1 MQKNPRKL
9 FLKSLPSICYGKLKK
24 KKKKSSPIRYVEDGL
39 PMHWV
44 HVLPQHLQG
53 NALKLV
59 TILQF
64 TKRGIQGQE
73 E

>member
-1 MQKNPRKL
+1 MEK
-9 FLKSLPSICYGKLKK
+9 FK
-24 KKKKSSPIRYVEDGL
+24 KKKKSSPILYMEDSL

-44 HVLPQHLQG
+44 HLLSQHLQG

>member
-1 MQKNPRKL
+1 ME
-9 FLKSLPSICYGKLKK
+9 KLKK
-24 KKKKSSPIRYVEDGL
+24 KKKESSPILYVEDSL

-44 HVLPQHLQG
+44 LVLSQHLQG
-53 NALKLV
+53 KALKLV

-64 TKRGIQGQE
+64 TKRELQGQE

>member
-1 MQKNPRKL
+1 MEK
-9 FLKSLPSICYGKLKK
+9 FK
-24 KKKKSSPIRYVEDGL
+24 KKKKSSPILYVEDGL

-44 HVLPQHLQG
+44 HLLSQHLQG